1 MARKLVCDACRVE
14 TPETDEEK
22 KEWTA
27 IALGKLTSPNTFFQ
41 REEICPACTEVIRHF
56 LQKGSL

>member
-22 KEWTA
+22 KEWTK
-27 IALGKLTSPNTFFQ
+27 ISLGKLNSSVYFQ
-41 REEICPACTEVIRHF
+41 VEEICPACTEVVRHF